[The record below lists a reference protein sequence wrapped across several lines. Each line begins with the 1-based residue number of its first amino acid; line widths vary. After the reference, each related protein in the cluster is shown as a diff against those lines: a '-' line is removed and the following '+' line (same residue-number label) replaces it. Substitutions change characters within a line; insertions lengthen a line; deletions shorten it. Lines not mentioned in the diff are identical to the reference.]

1 MEGGELMLNESAIEW
16 IDERARHKAANLV
29 APLQLSVGV
38 LEEKMEKELARIR
51 TDIETIYRLM
61 GK

>member
-1 MEGGELMLNESAIEW
+1 MLNESAIEW